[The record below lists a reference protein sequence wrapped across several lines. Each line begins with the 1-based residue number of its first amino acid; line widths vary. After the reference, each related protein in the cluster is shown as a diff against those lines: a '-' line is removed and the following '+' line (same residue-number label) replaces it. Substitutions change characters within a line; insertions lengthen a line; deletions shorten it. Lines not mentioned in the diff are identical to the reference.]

1 LSPHSERIITGE
13 GGAPADGGLVSV
25 VLLVH
30 NKAGYSERCLGGLL
44 AADYRPLEVILVD
57 NGSTDSTPALLDDFQ
72 GRFEKQEIGVVRIR
86 FDQNVGAVAGRNQA
100 INRVSGQFVVFMD
113 NDVVPRTAS
122 WIERLAGYLAEHPE
136 VGVVGPKMVYPTEPH
151 LIQCAGCDVSPT
163 GRVWFRGR
171 GEPLDADEFNS
182 ERECQAL
189 ISACWMMP
197 ASAVKVVGALD
208 EGFSP
213 VQFEDID
220 YCYRLRESGYK
231 VVYLPSVE
239 MYHFENVTTG
249 RTVDLNYRYL
259 TVKNGM
265 RFKNKWRRRF
275 SHEGGPDDSTM
286 KWREDIPGATLEEIG
301 ELEVRP

>member
-1 LSPHSERIITGE
+1 MSPHSERLSAAK

-30 NKAGYSERCLGGLL
+30 NKVGYSERCLRGLL
-44 AADYRPLEVILVD
+44 ATAYRPLEIILVD

-72 GRFEKQEIGVVRIR
+72 ERFEKQDIGVVRIR
-86 FDQNVGAVAGRNQA
+86 FDENVGAVAGRNQA
-100 INRVSGQFVVFMD
+100 INRTSGQFVVFMD
-113 NDVVPRTAS
+113 NDVVPRS
-122 WIERLAGYLAEHPE
+122 GGWIERLVKYLLEHPD
-136 VGVVGPKMVYPTEPH
+136 VGAVGPKMVYPTKPH

-163 GRVWFRGR
+163 GKVWFRGR
-171 GEPLDADEFNS
+171 GEAIDAAEFNS

-213 VQFEDID
+213 VQYEDID

-231 VVYLPSVE
+231 VVYLPEVE

-249 RTVDLNYRYL
+249 RTGDLNYRYL
-259 TVKNGM
+259 TVKNGL

-275 SHEGGPDDSTM
+275 SREGGPDESEM
-286 KWREDIPGATLEEIG
+286 VWREDIPGATLEEIG
-301 ELEVRP
+301 ELELLP